1 LNNGLTTIQRCT
13 IFFFLALFCTC
24 TGREERNVQR
34 SFYYWKT
41 VFSLS
46 PKEQQTLQ
54 QLSVHQLYVKFF
66 DVAWN
71 SENSTPQP
79 AAKSIFQQK
88 PPAGIV
94 ITPVVFIT
102 QEPLQKSGPAQLDTL
117 AVNISKL
124 LSSLS
129 SNNQLQLSGEVQIDC
144 DWTATTRENYFRLL
158 ARIKKQPFFQHQTLS
173 ATIRLHQLKFLS
185 QAGVPPVDKGL
196 LMCYNMGNLR
206 HPQTKN
212 SIIEEAELKKYT
224 GNLDSYPL
232 PLDVAF
238 PIFDWYLLFEENQYK
253 GLLHDFSPGEEEA
266 EKERIVFTKDT
277 VINGYSFK
285 AGQWLR
291 HEKSDA
297 DVVKKCAELVSK
309 KLKAQK
315 LTVILY
321 HLDQRNLTKYSLH
334 ELESFYNCLR

>member
-1 LNNGLTTIQRCT
+1 LINGLAFIQRCT
-13 IFFFLALFCTC
+13 FFFFLALFCTC
-24 TGREERNVQR
+24 RDGEKRNVQR

-54 QLSVHQLYVKFF
+54 QLSVHRLHVKFF
-66 DVAWN
+66 DVEWN
-71 SENSTPQP
+71 RESGTPQP
-79 AAKSIFQQK
+79 AAKSIVQQK
-88 PPAGIV
+88 PPANIS

-102 QEPLQKSGPAQLDTL
+102 QEPLQKSSPAQLDTL
-117 AVNISKL
+117 AVNISGL
-124 LSSLS
+124 LSSFAA
-129 SNNQLQLSGEVQIDC
+129 NHQWPLSGEVQIDC
-144 DWTATTRENYFRLL
+144 DWTANTKENYFRLL
-158 ARIKKQPFFQHQTLS
+158 EKIKKQPFFQQKTIS

-185 QAGVPPVDKGL
+185 QAGVPPVDRGL

-206 HPQTKN
+206 LPQTGN
-212 SIIEEAELKKYT
+212 SIIEEKELKKYIS
-224 GNLDSYPL
+224 NMDSYPL

-238 PIFDWYLLFEENQYK
+238 PIFDWYILFDGNTYK
-253 GLLHDFSPGEEEA
+253 GLVRDFSPGTEDA
-266 EKERIVFTKDT
+266 KKERIVFTNDT
-277 VINGYSFK
+277 TINGYSFK

-291 HEKSDA
+291 HERSDA
-297 DVVKKCAELVSK
+297 DVVKNCAELVGK

-334 ELESFYNCLR
+334 ELESFYNRLR